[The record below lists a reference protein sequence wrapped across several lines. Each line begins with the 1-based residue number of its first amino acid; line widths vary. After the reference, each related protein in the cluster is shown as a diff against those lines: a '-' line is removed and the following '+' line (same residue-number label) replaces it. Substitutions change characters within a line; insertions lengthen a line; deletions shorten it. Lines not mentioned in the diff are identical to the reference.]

1 MTVSGTAR
9 GFSLT
14 VLACRDGT
22 AGPYMV
28 LARLASATVIG
39 KLRRKPSAVM
49 VSNVDCA
56 GWRILVLTASAA
68 FAPLTSRG
76 RNSFSFAATV

>member
-14 VLACRDGT
+14 VLACRNGT

-28 LARLASATVIG
+28 FARLASATVMG
-39 KLRRKPSAVM
+39 RLRRKPSAVM
-49 VSNVDCA
+49 LSNVDCA
-56 GWRILVLTASAA
+56 G
-68 FAPLTSRG
+68 
-76 RNSFSFAATV
+76 